1 MPAAQRDGDANSAGG
16 VVSSSSSVKVNG
28 KDITTNGDSVS
39 SHTPFIAPHVAATTA
54 NGSSTVFAEG
64 IAVNRTGDNDTC
76 AHPRVGGS
84 GNVNVGG

>member
-39 SHTPFIAPHVAATTA
+39 SHAPFISPHVAATTA
-54 NGSSTVFAEG
+54 NGSSTVKAEG
-64 IAVNRTGDNDTC
+64 IAVNRTTDSDTC
-76 AHPRVGGS
+76 GHARVGGS
-84 GNVNVGG
+84 DDVNVGG